1 MDDLERSPAR
11 ARRAGVV
18 LLAVLGPLAVLAAAT
33 LRRAVDAAVAR
44 PEWWALEAW
53 LPSPLPSTSNHE
65 APWPVLLPALA
76 LATMALVAAGL
87 AALVLARGAS
97 RPRLARFAL
106 GWVVTGL
113 AAAAMVAA
121 VQYGE
126 LVSSIA
132 LVGGRGGYHLRT
144 ETLPALREVLVWTGL
159 WGWLPALVA
168 ALGGGP
174 RATAT
179 PHPGRWRVVGLALL
193 AAALATGVGASE
205 VARRASAWTES
216 RPVPPA
222 TATAAP
228 TNPPAGANPS
238 VQPRFEGRCEAAALT
253 LDYGFT
259 DASLGARTAEVTA
272 VNASDTACS
281 LEGFPDLAFA
291 DARGNALSPRVVTG
305 GSAERVRLAPGGSR
319 SSELTWRAGVAAGE
333 PSLETLLVAPWPGA
347 TRVGLAASGDI
358 GDATEVTLSAWR

>member
-18 LLAVLGPLAVLAAAT
+18 LLAVLGPLAVLAADAV
-33 LRRAVDAAVAR
+33 RRAVDAAASR
-44 PEWWALEAW
+44 PQWWALQAW
-53 LPSPLPSTSNHE
+53 LPSPLPSTSNPE
-65 APWPVLLPALA
+65 PPWPVLLPALA

-87 AALVLARGAS
+87 AALGLARGAA

-113 AAAAMVAA
+113 AATAMVAA

-126 LVSSIA
+126 LLSSIA
-132 LVGGRGGYHLRT
+132 LMGGRGGYHLRT
-144 ETLPALREVLVWTGL
+144 ATLPALRAVLVWTGL

-174 RATAT
+174 RASVT

-205 VARRASAWTES
+205 VARRASAWTEP
-216 RPVPPA
+216 RPVPSVTP
-222 TATAAP
+222 TRAP
-228 TNPPAGANPS
+228 TNPPAGTNPS

-253 LDYGFT
+253 LAYRFT

-358 GDATEVTLSAWR
+358 GDATEVVVSAWR